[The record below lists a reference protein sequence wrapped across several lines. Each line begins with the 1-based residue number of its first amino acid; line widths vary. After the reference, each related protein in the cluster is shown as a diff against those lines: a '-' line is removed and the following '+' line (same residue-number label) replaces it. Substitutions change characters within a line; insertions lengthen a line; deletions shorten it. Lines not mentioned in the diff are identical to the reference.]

1 MAITVTPVDI
11 SIFPSCVYV
20 YQITGLVNGS
30 NSISLPTPP
39 ATGSFPPDG
48 LWTPT
53 NILCFPYQ
61 SGAQGNVVT
70 PDLSS
75 ITNTNGLIAF
85 TLYAGGNTN
94 CLVIVQ

>member
-1 MAITVTPVDI
+1 MAITVT
-11 SIFPSCVYV
+11 SIDKSLGLVGYM
-20 YQITGLVNGS
+20 YQIDGLVNGS

-53 NILCFPYQ
+53 VILCFPYA
-61 SGAQGNVVT
+61 SGSIGSLVT
-70 PDLSS
+70 PDYTT

-85 TLYAGGNTN
+85 SLYAAGATS
-94 CLVIVQ
+94 CLVFVY